1 MSNEGM
7 TPSSLQPHP
16 GLALEDGGPLPP
28 PSSAGV
34 ASETLLIH
42 QNARGDGSHSDH
54 LGAAL
59 RFNFLK

>member
-1 MSNEGM
+1 M
-7 TPSSLQPHP
+7 TPSSLQPQP
-16 GLALEDGGPLPP
+16 ALALEGAGPLPP

-34 ASETLLIH
+34 ASETLLTR
-42 QNARGDGSHSDH
+42 QNAGGEGSHSDH